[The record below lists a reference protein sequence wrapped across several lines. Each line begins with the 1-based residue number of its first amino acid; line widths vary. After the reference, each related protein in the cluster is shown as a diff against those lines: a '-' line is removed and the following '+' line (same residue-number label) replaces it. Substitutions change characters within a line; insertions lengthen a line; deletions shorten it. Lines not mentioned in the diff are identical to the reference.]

1 MNNNIK
7 LNKKFNIFIKVI
19 FVFVI
24 GYFVLFR
31 NIGTGL
37 LALINNDVELKKGS
51 ELTYY
56 LNVSYDGS
64 SGINSDYIYVEDK
77 ISEGLDFNG
86 FVTTSDGSIGAFNE
100 ADNTSCLGN
109 VVDDTPNSNGEWNS
123 DNTEYTYHG
132 LHYDAKSRVV
142 SFKVDNLQEGCTL
155 SVGIKTLPLSTID
168 NDNTTDRVDF
178 YNFASAKEDSLTVN
192 SNLTHAYIGDN
203 DKTLYNVTYQYIGEI
218 PANAPSLYIE
228 SYSEG
233 NVVGVINDVDLEG
246 YTFSGWSTLDVSVSD
261 DKFTMPANNIV
272 FTGSFTKIDETLVK
286 KNKIKY
292 VVNGEYPSVYEI
304 PSEKE
309 YKVGSKVKLDVL
321 NKGAIIDGYVF
332 NGWET
337 DDVQVSTLRTFEMP
351 SNDVVLTGS
360 FSKVTYNLE
369 YAFYDTVLPDNY
381 EELLPDAKKYTE
393 GEKVFLDNVKD
404 EPDGYRF
411 LGWYKD
417 DSFLMPKGN
426 VLVYGEWKKV
436 LGTVNVEIEQEL
448 YSENKKYNEE
458 EEVIFKVTI
467 KNNESYDLT
476 DVIVSKSLEDAVFSG
491 DGVTSETKNYASISS
506 IPANTSFDFYIT
518 YKVKTNDV
526 KQITQ
531 NVNLL
536 SVTAANGYEL
546 ENREYGSSTTVNLVK
561 QVVDTPI
568 TDKYV
573 FPLAL
578 LALVIVLL
586 GTGLVIY
593 GIKKKK

>member
-155 SVGIKTLPLSTID
+155 SVGIKTLPLSAID
-168 NDNTTDRVDF
+168 NDSTTDRVDF

-192 SNLTHAYIGDN
+192 SNLTHAYIGAD

-233 NVVGVINDVDLEG
+233 NVVGVINDVDLDG
-246 YTFSGWSTLDVSVSD
+246 YIFSGWSTLDVSVSD
-261 DKFTMPANNIV
+261 DKFTMPANNI
-272 FTGSFTKIDETLVK
+272 F
-286 KNKIKY
+286 
-292 VVNGEYPSVYEI
+292 
-304 PSEKE
+304 
-309 YKVGSKVKLDVL
+309 
-321 NKGAIIDGYVF
+321 
-332 NGWET
+332 
-337 DDVQVSTLRTFEMP
+337 
-351 SNDVVLTGS
+351 
-360 FSKVTYNLE
+360 
-369 YAFYDTVLPDNY
+369 
-381 EELLPDAKKYTE
+381 
-393 GEKVFLDNVKD
+393 
-404 EPDGYRF
+404 
-411 LGWYKD
+411 
-417 DSFLMPKGN
+417 
-426 VLVYGEWKKV
+426 
-436 LGTVNVEIEQEL
+436 
-448 YSENKKYNEE
+448 
-458 EEVIFKVTI
+458 
-467 KNNESYDLT
+467 
-476 DVIVSKSLEDAVFSG
+476 
-491 DGVTSETKNYASISS
+491 
-506 IPANTSFDFYIT
+506 
-518 YKVKTNDV
+518 
-526 KQITQ
+526 
-531 NVNLL
+531 
-536 SVTAANGYEL
+536 
-546 ENREYGSSTTVNLVK
+546 
-561 QVVDTPI
+561 
-568 TDKYV
+568 
-573 FPLAL
+573 
-578 LALVIVLL
+578 
-586 GTGLVIY
+586 
-593 GIKKKK
+593 